1 MRLILRL
8 FVLLIFGFTGYAN
21 EGVILTG
28 TRTIYPEGAKD
39 KTLQLTNHESQSYIV
54 QVQIDNG
61 TPEGFAPFIVTPP
74 VFRMEPHSGQ
84 SVRLTYSGEPLPGD
98 RESVFYFSFSQ
109 LPSLKSATAQQNKLI
124 FAITNRVK
132 IFYRPAALSGH
143 PEKTSEFIS
152 LRMEGKQ
159 IRIVNQSEYH
169 ASVRRATLVRNGK
182 EIRLAEGVMISP
194 KSSMVFTP
202 PSEITDIS
210 TGILRLIL
218 VNDYGVDIVTERRL

>member
-8 FVLLIFGFTGYAN
+8 FVLLIFGFTDYAN
-21 EGVILTG
+21 AGVVLTG
-28 TRTIYPEGAKD
+28 TRIIYPEGAKD

-98 RESVFYFSFSQ
+98 RESIFYFSFSQ

-159 IRIVNQSEYH
+159 IRMVNQSEYH

>member
-21 EGVILTG
+21 AGVILTG
-28 TRTIYPEGAKD
+28 TRIIYPEGAKD
-39 KTLQLTNHESQSYIV
+39 KTLQLTNQESQSYIV

-84 SVRLTYSGEPLPGD
+84 SVRLTYAGEPLPGD
-98 RESVFYFSFSQ
+98 RESVFYFNFSQ
-109 LPSLKSATAQQNKLI
+109 LPSLKAGTTQQNKLI

-132 IFYRPAALSGH
+132 VFYRPASLSGH
-143 PEKTSEFIS
+143 PEKTSEHIHLS
-152 LRMEGKQ
+152 MEGKQ

-182 EIRLAEGVMISP
+182 DIRLAEGVMISP
-194 KSSMVFTP
+194 KSGLVVTP
-202 PSEITDIS
+202 SSEITNLR
-210 TGILRLIL
+210 GLLLRLVL